1 MTCTG
6 TVHSG
11 PTTSISHWSH
21 NAATRPLVR
30 PDFFKGVC
38 LFANHTPR
46 VPLRPALYYA
56 LVSLRSRYVSLK
68 MSDEPYVASSQEPG
82 ITLTRTCNGT
92 AIACYYYI

>member
-21 NAATRPLVR
+21 NAATRPKCSLTFSR
-30 PDFFKGVC
+30 AYAFF
-38 LFANHTPR
+38 ADHTPM

-82 ITLTRTCNGT
+82 ITLTRTYNCT